1 MRPTFSTELVNNP
14 LDDAGLY
21 VDFMFEKRALLL
33 DLGDLTVLPA
43 KKILRISDVFV
54 THTHMDH

>member
-1 MRPTFSTELVNNP
+1 MRSTFSTELVNNP

-21 VDFMFEKRALLL
+21 VDFMFEKRALLF

-43 KKILRISDVFV
+43 LY
-54 THTHMDH
+54 